1 METVV
6 VSTNRAPAAIGPYSQ
21 AIKAGDFVFLSGQ
34 IPIHPATGEV
44 VEGDIKIQ
52 TRQVLENI
60 KHILDAAGSSLD
72 KVVKTTVFMKD
83 LNDYVAMND
92 VYKEFFPNKPPAR
105 AAVQAAKLPRDAHVE
120 IEAIALSAEK
130 RKV

>member
-1 METVV
+1 MEKVV
-6 VSTNRAPAAIGPYSQ
+6 VSTDNAPAAIGPYSQ

-34 IPIHPATGEV
+34 IPILPATGEIV
-44 VEGDIKIQ
+44 QGDIKIQ

-60 KHILDAAGSSLD
+60 KQILTVAGSSLD

-105 AAVQAAKLPRDAHVE
+105 AAVQAAKLPRDARVE

>member
-1 METVV
+1 MERVV
-6 VSTNRAPAAIGPYSQ
+6 VSTNNAPAAIGPYSQ

-34 IPIHPATGEV
+34 IPILPATGEV
-44 VEGDIKIQ
+44 VQGDIKIQ

-60 KHILDAAGSSLD
+60 KHILDAAGSALD

-105 AAVQAAKLPRDAHVE
+105 AVVQVAKLPKDTHVE
-120 IEAIALSAEK
+120 IEAIALVAEK